1 MSCQGAVALDGVL
14 HHGNFVSCK
23 FRFGI
28 LYSATYWISLVPL
41 ASVPVAL
48 QGILGCMGG
57 GGGLVWS
64 VLIVCEKYKWNYMKL
79 SLTCLMTLRYNG
91 IPCLYSMYSSRSG
104 VLLTSKF
111 SELARLLDR
120 GLEIESI
127 NVKLNGEVITMF
139 QRLEVLSMSWHFSYV
154 TPPAWRSLE
163 FGY

>member
-1 MSCQGAVALDGVL
+1 
-14 HHGNFVSCK
+14 
-23 FRFGI
+23 
-28 LYSATYWISLVPL
+28 
-41 ASVPVAL
+41 
-48 QGILGCMGG
+48 
-57 GGGLVWS
+57 
-64 VLIVCEKYKWNYMKL
+64 MKL

-139 QRLEVLSMSWHFSYV
+139 QRLEVLSMS
-154 TPPAWRSLE
+154 
-163 FGY
+163 